1 MKFTLLMLIALFFC
15 GCAAKKLAVEN
26 ADTLISYQ
34 VNKRL
39 PLYSAQEEELLKD
52 IDKFLNETKPKT
64 QEILPVID
72 KLNLSDPSKLDAEY
86 LKVETFY
93 KTLSKDF
100 SDLMAKYLA
109 KLDKKQQKELFET
122 LDDENREIIKSEKKD
137 RIDNIEGRFET
148 FLGSINSAQKQLVR
162 EYADYF
168 HSRSKMR
175 LDKRIELHQSLKSI
189 YRQDVSEDSR
199 NTQMKEAMAKYQ
211 SEKMARNKNL
221 EILKKI
227 IPTLSN
233 KQREHFRQEAQEV
246 KDVLSYFNSVDY

>member
-39 PLYSAQEEELLKD
+39 PLYSAQEEELSKD
-52 IDKFLNETKPKT
+52 IDKFLNETKPKA

-72 KLNLSDPSKLDAEY
+72 ELNLSDPTKLDAEY
-86 LKVETFY
+86 LKIETFY

-109 KLDKKQQKELFET
+109 KLDKKQQKEIFET
-122 LDDENREIIKSEKKD
+122 LDDENREILKREKED
-137 RIDNIEGRFET
+137 RIDDIESRFET
-148 FLGSINSAQKQLVR
+148 FLGTINSAQKQLVR

-168 HSRSKMR
+168 HTRSKMR
-175 LDKRIELHQSLKSI
+175 LDKRVELHQSLKSI
-189 YRQDVSEDSR
+189 YSQDVSEDSR

-211 SEKMARNKNL
+211 SETMAKNKNL

-227 IPTLSN
+227 IPTLSS

-246 KDVLSYFNSVDY
+246 KDVLRYFISVDY